1 MEVVKKEVL
10 KKVFPKR
17 KKSAHKYDYGHL
29 LVVGGSD
36 LYSGSPALVAMAASA
51 SLRIGV
57 DLVTIAAPRRAATI
71 IASFAPDLITY
82 PLEGNFLDKK
92 HLKILLKLTEGKMAI
107 AIGNGLERKKE
118 TLSTINKFLK
128 KVNLPCVIDADAIHA
143 ISKNKKVI
151 KENFVI
157 TPHQQEFY
165 ILTGIKIIN
174 KTLKEKIRIVKE
186 SASKLKTTILLKGN
200 PDIISNG
207 KQTIINK
214 TGNVYLTKGGTGDT
228 LAGICGSFLA
238 QNNKPFESAC
248 AAAYINGKA
257 GDLIAKNY
265 KQSLIASDLINAIP
279 KVLR

>member
-10 KKVFPKR
+10 KKVFPER
-17 KKSAHKYDYGHL
+17 KKSTHKYDYGHL
-29 LVVGGSD
+29 LVIGGSD
-36 LYSGSPALVAMAASA
+36 LYSGSPALVGTAALA
-51 SLRIGV
+51 SLRTGV
-57 DLVTIAAPRRAATI
+57 DLITIAAPRRAATI

-92 HLKILLKLTEGKMAI
+92 HLKTLLKLTEGKMAVV
-107 AIGNGLERKKE
+107 IGNGLERRKE
-118 TLSTINKFLK
+118 TLSTINEFLK
-128 KVNLPCVIDADAIHA
+128 KIKLPCVIDADAIHA
-143 ISKNKKVI
+143 VSKNKKVI
-151 KENFVI
+151 RENFII

-165 ILTGIKIIN
+165 ILTNIKIIN
-174 KTLKEKIRIVKE
+174 KPLKEKIKIVKE

-207 KQTIINK
+207 KQIAINK

-228 LAGICGSFLA
+228 LAGICGSLLA

-257 GDLIAKNY
+257 GDIVAKNY
-265 KQSLIASDLINAIP
+265 KQSLIASDIIKAIP
-279 KVLR
+279 KAIK